1 MGSNPVVDDIRT
13 NFHPASGHPMEQKA
27 FEDFGVE
34 EAEDPVPYDSI
45 PWHPLPMQFDF
56 EVANLVLLCSI
67 NKEQTNKFLKL
78 LEQSYQ
84 EAHTHLENYD
94 QVQKMWD
101 ATADRKTRFKQSE
114 VSVPYKNEIQMF
126 DVYYH
131 PLWDWIVE
139 TIKDLHLALQMDQES
154 MLMLIQEVWMLSL
167 CLIIN
172 QESKHSG
179 KTSFVDFKVIVWHQS
194 AIKMFESIRIYCK
207 VECILDCSDR
217 ICRLLYPILL
227 ALSADYEEQCAMC
240 LIHGLSA
247 LHLCP
252 KCMVGKEKL
261 LQLSE
266 RWDAHSPEDMTHI
279 LNQVAAMAWKGDQK
293 DLLKQYSLHY
303 GQNAF
308 LSFTNFNP
316 YEAVSFDDL
325 HFNDSGLWS
334 AHLFLQL
341 KKHLDK
347 IGQHA
352 EAEIDRQF
360 TAYQLLRCTQ
370 AYLNVIMYVGLHI
383 QTLSSLHIGQRNVL
397 VLLSLLSK
405 YINTPKHEELN
416 VKSWE
421 FIKLHYHSDLFDDIQ
436 CKGALQKFSIRPFRK
451 KHGPICVIYQ
461 RQTNF
466 KNIVPQILNITHQ
479 GEVLELIWS
488 DIQVMEEY
496 D

>member
-1 MGSNPVVDDIRT
+1 MSGTNFNQPTGSRVSKITLVQTHANNKQHPKSYQWMTPHFMSFDQPNGLMGSNPVVDDIRT

-139 TIKDLHLALQMDQES
+139 TIKDLHLALQMD
-154 MLMLIQEVWMLSL
+154 
-167 CLIIN
+167 
-172 QESKHSG
+172 
-179 KTSFVDFKVIVWHQS
+179 
-194 AIKMFESIRIYCK
+194 
-207 VECILDCSDR
+207 
-217 ICRLLYPILL
+217 
-227 ALSADYEEQCAMC
+227 
-240 LIHGLSA
+240 
-247 LHLCP
+247 
-252 KCMVGKEKL
+252 
-261 LQLSE
+261 
-266 RWDAHSPEDMTHI
+266 PEDMTHI

-352 EAEIDRQF
+352 EAEIDRQ
-360 TAYQLLRCTQ
+360 
-370 AYLNVIMYVGLHI
+370 
-383 QTLSSLHIGQRNVL
+383 
-397 VLLSLLSK
+397 
-405 YINTPKHEELN
+405 
-416 VKSWE
+416 
-421 FIKLHYHSDLFDDIQ
+421 
-436 CKGALQKFSIRPFRK
+436 
-451 KHGPICVIYQ
+451 
-461 RQTNF
+461 
-466 KNIVPQILNITHQ
+466 
-479 GEVLELIWS
+479 
-488 DIQVMEEY
+488 
-496 D
+496 